1 MNYRV
6 LGKTGWSIS
15 EIGLG
20 TWQVGGGW
28 GKPFDSK
35 IASQLLHAAF
45 DQGVN
50 FVDTADVYDGGLSE
64 AAVGKAVRERSEKIY
79 VATKCG
85 RRLQPHDAAGYT
97 PKNLQ
102 KFVED
107 SLQNTGLEQLDLI
120 QLHCPPSLVYGR
132 DEVFGLFEEL
142 IQQGK
147 VAALGVS
154 IEKVDE
160 GIRALDYA
168 VVSSIQ
174 VIVNL
179 FRQKPVEELFDLA
192 EEKNVG
198 LIVRVPLASGLLTG
212 KITSQTTFDA
222 EDHRFFNR
230 EGKAFDKGETFSG
243 VPLDL
248 GFAAVEELKIHFSER
263 HDLGAQALRW
273 VLMHRQVSTVIPGA
287 SSLAQVDQNI
297 RAGQLPPLSP
307 NQMQEASRIYEQ
319 HIKAQVHG
327 QW

>member
-1 MNYRV
+1 MNYRI
-6 LGKTGWSIS
+6 LGKTRWSIS

-28 GKPFDSK
+28 GKQFDPK
-35 IASQLLHAAF
+35 TASQLLHAAF

-64 AAVGKAVRERSEKIY
+64 AAVGKAVRERSEVIY

-85 RRLQPHDAAGYT
+85 RRLQPHEPSGYT
-97 PKNLQ
+97 PENLR
-102 KFVED
+102 KFVEE
-107 SLQNTGLEQLDLI
+107 SLQNTRLERLDLI
-120 QLHCPPSLVYGR
+120 QLHCPPSPVYDR
-132 DEVFGLFEEL
+132 DEVFGLFEDL
-142 IQQGK
+142 IQEGK

-154 IEKVDE
+154 IERVEE
-160 GIRALDYA
+160 GIRAMDYG

-192 EEKNVG
+192 EAKNVG

-212 KITSQTTFDA
+212 KFNTQTKFEK

-230 EGKAFDKGETFSG
+230 EGQAFDKGETFSG

-248 GFAAVEELKIHFSER
+248 GFAAVEELKTHFSTEN
-263 HDLGAQALRW
+263 DLAAQALRW

-287 SSLAQVDQNI
+287 STLAQVSQNI

-307 NQMQEASRIYEQ
+307 NQMQEATRIYEQ
-319 HIKAQVHG
+319 YIKAEVHSL
-327 QW
+327 W

>member
-1 MNYRV
+1 MNYRI

-28 GKPFDSK
+28 GKPFDHK

-64 AAVGKAVRERSEKIY
+64 AAVGKAVRERSETIY

-102 KFVED
+102 KFVGD
-107 SLQNTGLEQLDLI
+107 SLLNTGLERLDLI
-120 QLHCPPSLVYGR
+120 QLHCPPSPVYDR
-132 DEVFGLFEEL
+132 DEVFGLFEDL

-160 GIRALDYA
+160 GIRAMNYS

-179 FRQKPVEELFDLA
+179 FRQKPVEELFELA

-212 KITSQTTFDA
+212 KINAETTFAAD
-222 EDHRFFNR
+222 DHRLFNR

-248 GFAAVEELKIHFSER
+248 GFAAVEELKTHFSEG

-287 SSLAQVDQNI
+287 TSLAQVDQNI
-297 RAGQLPPLSP
+297 RSGQLPPLSP
-307 NQMQEASRIYEQ
+307 NQMQEAARIYDQ
-319 HIKAQVHG
+319 YIKAQVHP

>member
-1 MNYRV
+1 M
-6 LGKTGWSIS
+6 
-15 EIGLG
+15 
-20 TWQVGGGW
+20 
-28 GKPFDSK
+28 
-35 IASQLLHAAF
+35 
-45 DQGVN
+45 
-50 FVDTADVYDGGLSE
+50 
-64 AAVGKAVRERSEKIY
+64 
-79 VATKCG
+79 
-85 RRLQPHDAAGYT
+85 
-97 PKNLQ
+97 
-102 KFVED
+102 ED
-107 SLQNTGLEQLDLI
+107 SLQNTGLERLDLI
-120 QLHCPPSLVYGR
+120 QLHCPPSPVYDR

-160 GIRALDYA
+160 GIRAMNYP

-179 FRQKPVEELFDLA
+179 FRQKPVEELFELA

-212 KITSQTTFDA
+212 KITQQTTFDA

-248 GFAAVEELKIHFSER
+248 GFEAVEELKTHFSEG
-263 HDLGAQALRW
+263 HNLGAQALRW

-287 SSLAQVDQNI
+287 SSLDQVDQNI

-307 NQMQEASRIYEQ
+307 NQMQEASRIYGQ
-319 HIKAQVHG
+319 YIKAQVHA

>member
-1 MNYRV
+1 MV
-6 LGKTGWSIS
+6 S
-15 EIGLG
+15 
-20 TWQVGGGW
+20 
-28 GKPFDSK
+28 
-35 IASQLLHAAF
+35 
-45 DQGVN
+45 
-50 FVDTADVYDGGLSE
+50 
-64 AAVGKAVRERSEKIY
+64 
-79 VATKCG
+79 
-85 RRLQPHDAAGYT
+85 
-97 PKNLQ
+97 
-102 KFVED
+102 
-107 SLQNTGLEQLDLI
+107 
-120 QLHCPPSLVYGR
+120 
-132 DEVFGLFEEL
+132 DEVFGLFEDL

-179 FRQKPVEELFDLA
+179 FRQKPVEELFELA

-287 SSLAQVDQNI
+287 SSLASGRPEHSCRSIASLESQSDARGFPYL
-297 RAGQLPPLSP
+297 RAAHQSTGTRAVVSTKKMSP
-307 NQMQEASRIYEQ
+307 KILGD
-319 HIKAQVHG
+319 IL
-327 QW
+327 

>member
-64 AAVGKAVRERSEKIY
+64 AAVGKAVRERSETIY
-79 VATKCG
+79 VGTKCG

-102 KFVED
+102 KFVEY
-107 SLQNTGLEQLDLI
+107 SLQNTGLERLDLI
-120 QLHCPPSLVYGR
+120 QLHCPPSLVYER
-132 DEVFGLFEEL
+132 DEVFGLFENL

-154 IEKVDE
+154 IEKVAE

-174 VIVNL
+174 VIFNL
-179 FRQKPVEELFDLA
+179 FRQKPVEELFELA
-192 EEKNVG
+192 DEKNVG

-212 KITSQTTFDA
+212 KITRQTTFDA
-222 EDHRFFNR
+222 DDHRFFNR

-248 GFAAVEELKIHFSER
+248 GFAAVEELKIHFSEG

-307 NQMQEASRIYEQ
+307 NQMQEASRIYEL
-319 HIKAQVHG
+319 HIKAQVHE

>member
-1 MNYRV
+1 MNYRI

-28 GKPFDSK
+28 GKPFDPK

-64 AAVGKAVRERSEKIY
+64 AAVGKAVRERSETIY

-85 RRLQPHDAAGYT
+85 RRLQPHDAAGYA

-107 SLQNTGLEQLDLI
+107 SLLNTGLERLDLI
-120 QLHCPPSLVYGR
+120 QLHCPPSPVYDR
-132 DEVFGLFEEL
+132 DEVFGLFEDL

-160 GIRALDYA
+160 GIRAMNYS

-179 FRQKPVEELFDLA
+179 FRQKPVEELFELA

-212 KITSQTTFDA
+212 KINAETTFDA
-222 EDHRFFNR
+222 DDHRLFNR

-248 GFAAVEELKIHFSER
+248 GFAAVEELKTHFSEGY
-263 HDLGAQALRW
+263 DLGAQALRW

-307 NQMQEASRIYEQ
+307 NQMQEAARIYDQ
-319 HIKAQVHG
+319 YIKAQVHA

>member
-1 MNYRV
+1 MNFRI
-6 LGKTGWSIS
+6 LGKTGWSLS

-28 GKPFDSK
+28 GKPFDPK
-35 IASQLLHAAF
+35 TAAQLLHSAF

-50 FVDTADVYDGGLSE
+50 FIDTADVYDGGLSE
-64 AAVGKAVRERSEKIY
+64 AAVGKAVRERSETIY

-85 RRLQPHDAAGYT
+85 RRLQPHDATGYT

-107 SLQNTGLEQLDLI
+107 SLRNTGLERLDLI
-120 QLHCPPSLVYGR
+120 QLHCPPSPVYDR
-132 DEVFGLFEEL
+132 DEVFGLFEDL

-154 IEKVDE
+154 IEKVSE
-160 GIRALDYA
+160 GIRAMDYA

-179 FRQKPVEELFDLA
+179 FRQKPLEGLFDLA
-192 EEKNVG
+192 AEKNVG
-198 LIVRVPLASGLLTG
+198 LIVRVPLASGLLSG
-212 KITSQTTFDA
+212 KINADTTFDP

-230 EGKAFDKGETFSG
+230 EGQAFDKGETFSG

-248 GFAAVEELKIHFSER
+248 GLKAVAELKSCFSEG
-263 HDLGAQALRW
+263 HDLAAQALRW

-287 SSLAQVDQNI
+287 STIEQVEQNI

-307 NQMQEASRIYEQ
+307 NQMQEASRVYEQ
-319 HIKAQVHG
+319 YIKAEVHPL
-327 QW
+327 W

>member
-1 MNYRV
+1 
-6 LGKTGWSIS
+6 
-15 EIGLG
+15 
-20 TWQVGGGW
+20 
-28 GKPFDSK
+28 
-35 IASQLLHAAF
+35 
-45 DQGVN
+45 
-50 FVDTADVYDGGLSE
+50 
-64 AAVGKAVRERSEKIY
+64 
-79 VATKCG
+79 
-85 RRLQPHDAAGYT
+85 
-97 PKNLQ
+97 
-102 KFVED
+102 
-107 SLQNTGLEQLDLI
+107 LDLI

-132 DEVFGLFEEL
+132 DEVFALFEEL

-154 IEKVDE
+154 IEKVEE
-160 GIRALDYA
+160 GIRAMNYP

-179 FRQKPVEELFDLA
+179 FRQKPVEELFELA

-212 KITSQTTFDA
+212 KITRQTTFDA

>member
-28 GKPFDSK
+28 GKPFDPK

-64 AAVGKAVRERSEKIY
+64 AAVGKAVRERSETIY

-97 PKNLQ
+97 PKNLK

-107 SLQNTGLEQLDLI
+107 SLQNTGLERLNLI
-120 QLHCPPSLVYGR
+120 QLHCPPSPVYDR

-160 GIRALDYA
+160 GIRAMNYS

-179 FRQKPVEELFDLA
+179 FRQKPVEEVFELA

-212 KITSQTTFDA
+212 KITRQTTFDA

-248 GFAAVEELKIHFSER
+248 GFAAVEELKTHFSEG

-287 SSLAQVDQNI
+287 SSLDQIDQNI

-307 NQMQEASRIYEQ
+307 NQMQEASRIYGQ
-319 HIKAQVHG
+319 YIKAQVHA

>member
-1 MNYRV
+1 MNYRI

-28 GKPFDSK
+28 GKPFDPK

-64 AAVGKAVRERSEKIY
+64 AAVGKAVRERSETIY

-85 RRLQPHDAAGYT
+85 RRLQPHDAAGYA

-107 SLQNTGLEQLDLI
+107 SLLNTGLERLDLI
-120 QLHCPPSLVYGR
+120 QLHCPPSPVYDR
-132 DEVFGLFEEL
+132 DEVFGLFEDL

-160 GIRALDYA
+160 GIRAMKYS

-179 FRQKPVEELFDLA
+179 FRQKPVEELFELA

-212 KITSQTTFDA
+212 KINAETTFDA
-222 EDHRFFNR
+222 DDHRLFNR

-248 GFAAVEELKIHFSER
+248 GFAAVEELKTHFSEG

-307 NQMQEASRIYEQ
+307 NQMQEAARIYDQ
-319 HIKAQVHG
+319 YIKAQVHA